1 MEGFDKASRGL
12 GNAVYFGRTG
22 LGDYRDPEE
31 SRLLENEIIGGHAR
45 QV

>member
-1 MEGFDKASRGL
+1 MEGFDEASRRH

-22 LGDYRDPEE
+22 LGYYRDPEE
-31 SRLLENEIIGGHAR
+31 SRMLENEIFGGDAR